1 MLRRNQGQAPYGF
14 KWQGGCLLQVAEE
27 VLVVQDIF
35 RGMAE
40 TGAVSAVVKKLRTS
54 GHMSRRGG
62 AWSDVQVG
70 RVLRCSAAIGK
81 YEVGR
86 NGSQTAEF
94 VECDP
99 IVSQEVWDRVQ
110 DLLGTR
116 RGSCSN
122 PDPTMKPETLSG
134 LIWCGCGQRMERV
147 TDAAKFRCPGCR
159 QSVTEEMLGEIFAED
174 FWEVLEANPV
184 LNAAIDERPA
194 VREAAVKLAG
204 VERERAEVERERA
217 TAERLFSDR
226 AISLKRMEALVHPL
240 EVKARSL
247 DKSSLEFRNLL
258 AKKVKNFS
266 KKSDWAEMWKGYS
279 SERRW
284 SVMKTF
290 LDRIEVEV
298 EEIQLSYRIAEF
310 PLLTSPKDR
319 SENQQIGEPTNQ
331 ESADE
336 ALYIRLP
343 KPGQRCPIT
352 GLGRAKLNELIL
364 PNARNKHRPPVESIS
379 LKQPGQTKGVRLIVR
394 KSLLEFCRKSGLKL
408 SGNSEMLARDDDE

>member
-1 MLRRNQGQAPYGF
+1 MLRRNQGLAPYGF
-14 KWQGGCLLQVAEE
+14 RWLGGCLLQVAEE
-27 VLVVQDIF
+27 VLIVQDIF

-40 TGAVSAVVKKLRTS
+40 TGAVSAVVKKLRAS
-54 GHMSRRGG
+54 GHRSRRGG

-81 YEVGR
+81 YEVGKT
-86 NGSQTAEF
+86 GSRIADI

-110 DLLGTR
+110 GLLASR
-116 RGSCSN
+116 RGTAATEQT
-122 PDPTMKPETLSG
+122 PKPETLSG
-134 LIWCGCGQRMERV
+134 LIWCGCGQRMDRV
-147 TDAAKFRCPGCR
+147 TDASKFRCPGCR
-159 QSVTEEMLGEIFAED
+159 QSVMEEVLEEIFAED
-174 FWEVLEANPV
+174 FWGVLEANPV
-184 LNAAIDERPA
+184 LNAAIDERPD
-194 VREAAVKLAG
+194 VREAAVSLAA
-204 VERERAEVERERA
+204 VERERAEVERERT

-247 DKSSLEFRNLL
+247 DKNSLALRNVL
-258 AKKVKNFS
+258 AKKVKKFS
-266 KKSDWAEMWKGYS
+266 KKTEWIHLWNSYS

-284 SVMKTF
+284 SLMKTF
-290 LDRIEVEV
+290 LQRIDVDL
-298 EEIQLSYRIAEF
+298 EEIQLHYCIGEF

-319 SENQQIGEPTNQ
+319 SENQQIGGLTNQ
-331 ESADE
+331 ESAEE

-343 KPGQRCPIT
+343 KPGERCPIT

-364 PNARNKHRPPVESIS
+364 PNPRNKHRPPVESIS

-394 KSLLEFCRKSGLKL
+394 KSLLEFCRKSGLKM

>member
-1 MLRRNQGQAPYGF
+1 M
-14 KWQGGCLLQVAEE
+14 
-27 VLVVQDIF
+27 VVQDIF

-40 TGAVSAVVKKLRTS
+40 TGAVSAVVKRLRTS

-86 NGSQTAEF
+86 NGSQTAE
-94 VECDP
+94 VLECDP

-110 DLLGTR
+110 GLLASR
-116 RGSCSN
+116 RGTGATE
-122 PDPTMKPETLSG
+122 PTPKPETLSG
-134 LIWCGCGQRMERV
+134 LIWCGCGQRMDRV

-159 QSVTEEMLGEIFAED
+159 QSVTEEMLEEIFAED
-174 FWEVLEANPV
+174 FWGVLEANPV

-194 VREAAVKLAG
+194 VREAAVELAG
-204 VERERAEVERERA
+204 VERERAEVERERR
-217 TAERLFSDR
+217 TAERLYSDR
-226 AISLKRMEALVHPL
+226 AISLKRMQALVHPL
-240 EVKARSL
+240 DVKTRSL
-247 DKSSLEFRNLL
+247 DKNSLELRNLL

-266 KKSDWAEMWKGYS
+266 KKSDWAEMWKSYS

-284 SVMKTF
+284 AVMKTF
-290 LDRIEVEV
+290 LDRIEIEV
-298 EEIQLSYRIAEF
+298 EEIQLSYHIAEF

-319 SENQQIGEPTNQ
+319 SETQQIDGPTNQ

-343 KPGQRCPIT
+343 KPGERCPIT

-364 PNARNKHRPPVESIS
+364 PNPRNKHRPPVESIS

-394 KSLLEFCRKSGLKL
+394 KSLLEFCRKSGLKM
-408 SGNSEMLARDDDE
+408 SGNSEMLARDDHE